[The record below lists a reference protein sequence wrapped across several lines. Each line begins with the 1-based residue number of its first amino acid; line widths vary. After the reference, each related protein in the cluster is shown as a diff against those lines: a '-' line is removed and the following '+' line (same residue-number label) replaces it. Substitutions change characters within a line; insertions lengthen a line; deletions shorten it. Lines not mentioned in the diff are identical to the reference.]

1 MPVWQETHGPSGDA
15 AGFHANHCCSRPSR
29 YRAARSGLHPS
40 PTETVELTAKARPTR
55 KKRRRYMAA
64 PSVLLTPRIG
74 SVRNDFSRCNWREL
88 PELRAPNRFSGLVEL
103 ANTGFDTA
111 RARPLTA
118 LWFGCGRGR
127 AVLHSRGIQVYAET
141 QEEVTR

>member
-1 MPVWQETHGPSGDA
+1 MRAHVA
-15 AGFHANHCCSRPSR
+15 AAMLLALVP
-29 YRAARSGLHPS
+29 
-40 PTETVELTAKARPTR
+40 
-55 KKRRRYMAA
+55 
-64 PSVLLTPRIG
+64 VLLTPRIG

-127 AVLHSRGIQVYAET
+127 AVLHSRVIQLYAET
-141 QEEVTR
+141 QGGEDKVHRKAATAR